1 MNIQKS
7 IHWLPAVIWMIV
19 IYYLSNRTGSD
30 LNAFLPFLQK
40 WLPFM
45 KGFNWGHFIAYF
57 ILALTFYWALGGNE
71 SAGFRLKIM
80 IVILCLLY
88 GITDEYHQ
96 KFVEG
101 RSPDIKDLINDSIG
115 AALAMLFL
123 SIPSVKR
130 FYSRWVYAK
139 KY

>member
-1 MNIQKS
+1 MNMLRAIR
-7 IHWLPAVIWMIV
+7 WLPAAIWMIV
-19 IYYLSNRTGSD
+19 IFYLSNQKGSEI
-30 LNAFLPFLQK
+30 NAFLPFFQK

-57 ILALTFYWALGGNE
+57 ILALTFYLALGNE

-80 IVILCLLY
+80 IVLLCLMY
-88 GITDEYHQ
+88 GMTDEFHQ

-101 RSPDIKDLINDSIG
+101 RSPDMKDLMNDAIG
-115 AALAMLFL
+115 AALAMLFI

-130 FYSRWVYAK
+130 LFARWVYAK